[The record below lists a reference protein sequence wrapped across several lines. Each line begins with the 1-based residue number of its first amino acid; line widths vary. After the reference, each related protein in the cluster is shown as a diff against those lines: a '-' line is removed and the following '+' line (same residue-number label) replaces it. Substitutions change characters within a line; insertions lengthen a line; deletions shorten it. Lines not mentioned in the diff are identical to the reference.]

1 MTDNKYFRSPL
12 FYVGDKFKLL
22 PQIVPLFPEIK
33 GRFIEVFAGGG
44 SVFLNA
50 PVKEVFVNDLDT
62 NLISIHQEL
71 LSFKSSEAQLLKD
84 IQKLIEKYGFTDTS
98 SGFVINKEIKKE
110 FPKTYFAKI
119 NRDAYNKMKEN
130 FNSAQDKNYLELYL
144 LLIYGFNRM
153 LRFNKNGFF
162 NIPVGNVDFNKN
174 VKRALIEYL
183 KIINLKKINLYN
195 DDYRKFLQRIKPK
208 VNDFIYLDPPYLIT
222 GSEYN
227 KLWNESEE
235 SELYEIVDKLHEK
248 GVKFMLSNV
257 VNYGIRHN
265 PILEKWAEKYTIVE
279 IKSNY
284 INRFDNKQKNLREIL
299 VVNYV

>member
-50 PVKEVFVNDLDT
+50 PVEEVFVNDLDT

-284 INRFDNKQKNLREIL
+284 INRFDNKQKKLREIL